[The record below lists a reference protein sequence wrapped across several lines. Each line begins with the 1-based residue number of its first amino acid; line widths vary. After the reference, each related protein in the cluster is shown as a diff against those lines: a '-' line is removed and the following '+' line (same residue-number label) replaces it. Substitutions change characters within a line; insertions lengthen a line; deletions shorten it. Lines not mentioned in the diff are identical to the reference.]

1 MDYVKFEKINLK
13 THPELTEKWVQER
26 IAVDPQILGLGD
38 IILKDKERIQPRAGR
53 LDLLF
58 QESDGNQRFEVE
70 LQLGALD
77 ESHIIRT
84 IEYWD
89 IERKRYPQYDH
100 TAVIIAEDITSR
112 FLNVISILNG
122 TIPLVA
128 IQMNALKIGDRVG
141 LFFTTVLGKVNLGF
155 VDEDEEVQEATDRS
169 YWEKKATKQTVA
181 MADELLA
188 LVRQFDDSLE
198 LKFNKFYVGLA
209 RAGRPDNFVIFRP
222 KMNWIAVE
230 PRLKESDEVQNQL
243 DAEGCDVMDYDKRW
257 GRYRIRFKP
266 GEVAKHGTLLIKLLK
281 DAGYL
286 TAD

>member
-1 MDYVKFEKINLK
+1 
-13 THPELTEKWVQER
+13 
-26 IAVDPQILGLGD
+26 
-38 IILKDKERIQPRAGR
+38 
-53 LDLLF
+53 
-58 QESDGNQRFEVE
+58 
-70 LQLGALD
+70 
-77 ESHIIRT
+77 
-84 IEYWD
+84 
-89 IERKRYPQYDH
+89 
-100 TAVIIAEDITSR
+100 
-112 FLNVISILNG
+112 LNG

-141 LFFTTVLGKVNLGF
+141 LFFTTVLDKINLGF

>member
-141 LFFTTVLGKVNLGF
+141 LFFTTVLDKVNLGF

-266 GEVAKHGTLLIKLLK
+266 GEVAKHGTVLIKLLK